1 MSSGAGYPGERPL
14 GARPAGDGL
23 TDFRVWAPRHEAV
36 DVRVGSARHALA
48 PEGHGVYAARVP
60 AAPGEDYRF
69 VLGRRTLPDPCSRWQ
84 PDGLRGPSRVVD
96 TGAFDWTDGGW
107 PGLGLAGLVLYELH
121 VGAFTPEGTFDA
133 VIPHLPDLAALG
145 VTAIEVMPIAE
156 FPGARNWGYD
166 GVLLSAA
173 HAGYGGPLAFQR
185 LVDAAHAAGLGVILD
200 VVYNHIGVSGVR
212 LLEAFGPYASGH
224 DVTTWGRTINF
235 DEERCDPVREW
246 VLQSA
251 EGWVRDFHVDGLR
264 LDAIHTIRDGSAR
277 PILREIADRARGTGR
292 PALVIAES
300 GRNDPVVLRPAR
312 VGGLGHDAAWADD
325 FHHALH
331 ALLTGEREGWYADF
345 GSVAQLA
352 QAFDRPHVLDG
363 RYSAFRRRRFGAPAG
378 DVPRERFV
386 VYSQNHDQVGNRAR
400 GDRLPAAAR
409 PLAAF
414 CTLLAPFT
422 PLLFMGEE
430 YGEDA
435 PFRFFTDHPEARIAE
450 HTRTGRRAEF
460 AQFSAFAGVDVPDP
474 QDPATFTASRL
485 TRRRDERLAALYRAL
500 LDARRSLPAGECGP
514 VAFDEEARWLR
525 AGRGPFALACN
536 FGDEPT
542 PVPAGEAR
550 EIVLATHDGATL
562 RDGDVELPALAGAL
576 LR

>member
-1 MSSGAGYPGERPL
+1 MSDGIYPWELPL
-14 GARPAGDGL
+14 GARPAADGL
-23 TDFRVWAPRHEAV
+23 TEFRVWAPRHEAV
-36 DVRVGSARHALA
+36 DVRVGRARHALA
-48 PEGHGVYAARVP
+48 PEGHGIFAARVP
-60 AAPGEDYRF
+60 AVAGDDYGF

-84 PDGLRGPSRVVD
+84 PAGLHGRSRVVD
-96 TGAFDWTDGGW
+96 TGTFTWTDEAW
-107 PGLGLAGLVLYELH
+107 PGPALRDLVVYELH

-133 VIPHLPDLAALG
+133 AIPHLPALAALG

-173 HAGYGGPLAFQR
+173 HAGYGGPHGFQR

-212 LLEAFGPYASGH
+212 LLEAYGPYASGR
-224 DVTTWGRTINF
+224 DVTTWGRTFNF

-277 PILREIADRARGTGR
+277 PILREIAGRARGTGR

-300 GRNDPVVLRPAR
+300 GRNDPVVLRPPAA
-312 VGGLGHDAAWADD
+312 GGLGHDAAWADD

-345 GSVAQLA
+345 GRVADLA

-363 RYSAFRRRRFGAPAG
+363 RYSAFRRRRFGAPAP

-386 VYSQNHDQVGNRAR
+386 VYAQNHDQVGNRAR

-414 CTLLAPFT
+414 CTLLSPFA

-435 PFRFFTDHPEARIAE
+435 PFRFFTDHPEPSVAE
-450 HTRTGRRAEF
+450 HTRSGRRAEF
-460 AQFSAFAGVDVPDP
+460 AQFSAFGGGDVPDP
-474 QDPATFTASRL
+474 QDPGTFTASKL
-485 TRRRDERLAALYRAL
+485 TRRRDERLATLYADL
-500 LDARRSLPAGECGP
+500 LAARRTLPAGECGP
-514 VAFDEEARWLR
+514 VAFDEQARWLR
-525 AGRGPFALACN
+525 VARGPFTLVCN
-536 FGDEPT
+536 FAGAPAR
-542 PVPAGEAR
+542 VPAGDAR
-550 EIVLATHDGATL
+550 ELVLATHDGADL
-562 RDGDVELPALAGAL
+562 RRGEIALGPLAGAL
-576 LR
+576 VR